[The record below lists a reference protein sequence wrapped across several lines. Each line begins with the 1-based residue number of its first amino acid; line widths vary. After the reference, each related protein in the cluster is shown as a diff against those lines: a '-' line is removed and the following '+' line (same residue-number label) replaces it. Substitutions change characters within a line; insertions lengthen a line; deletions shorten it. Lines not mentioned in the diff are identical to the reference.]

1 MCHAAALLSFY
12 WNFISCTR
20 ILGGH
25 FSPASW
31 GLVNKL
37 LSFEGHKFPG
47 KLRNIVINHTSLVS
61 GISYLCRTCYASL
74 CLFLESPEVM
84 RLQSNIFWSTRE
96 KWGKKF
102 IKKKKKNIADYA
114 TFYAWSSFILNLC
127 NFDSLWNHGLLCDR
141 RGWELRETTK
151 QIH

>member
-47 KLRNIVINHTSLVS
+47 KLGNIVINHTSLVS
-61 GISYLCRTCYASL
+61 RISYLFRACYASL

-84 RLQSNIFWSTRE
+84 RLQSNIFE
-96 KWGKKF
+96 VQGKMEVKNLG
-102 IKKKKKNIADYA
+102 KKKNIADYA
-114 TFYAWSSFILNLC
+114 TSFYAWSSFILNLC
-127 NFDSLWNHGLLCDR
+127 NFHSLWNHGLLCDR